1 MKKTCKTLLMMAAL
15 VLGLLIFTDTSE
27 AKISGLKQSGANT
40 SSVVIEWDAVA
51 SGSGCVY
58 QVWWGYSQDSLTGKF
73 SAGGRVSATLTGLNA
88 GKTIYVQVIA
98 YDNYDYS
105 TEVDRSDVVAVGT
118 KPKVGEVTGLAQ
130 TNATANSI
138 SMSWTAVSGATGY
151 DVYRYN
157 AYNDYTKL
165 GSTTAT
171 SYTVSGL
178 AASQQIRYF
187 VIAYAVTPVGLRGE
201 SIYYTAV
208 SMKTAPAAVPAV
220 KMTNFW
226 DSLNTARY
234 GWTKVNNADGYELQL
249 LDKKGKSLLKVER
262 SGSTDYYDHTPIY
275 KNKFVQCRVRAYVLV
290 GNKKVYG
297 AYSPSEWNASAKKV
311 TVKRVSKK
319 KKIKVTWS
327 KISGISKYKI
337 SISTQKDGGY
347 KKVKSLGSKKTS
359 YTITKCGKKK
369 IKKGKTYY
377 IRIKYLTKVDGESIT
392 SRIYAQSP
400 GC

>member
-27 AKISGLKQSGANT
+27 AKISGLKQSGATT
-40 SSVVIEWDAVA
+40 SSVSIEWDAIA
-51 SGSGCVY
+51 SGSGCLY
-58 QVWWGYSQDSLTGKF
+58 QVWWGYSQDALTGKV
-73 SAGGRVSATLTGLNA
+73 STSGRTYATLTGLNA
-88 GKTIYVQVIA
+88 GKTIYVQVVA
-98 YDNYDYS
+98 YDYS
-105 TEVDRSDVVAVGT
+105 ETEVDRSDVVSVGT
-118 KPKVGEVTGLAQ
+118 LPKVGDVTGLAQ
-130 TNATANSI
+130 TNATADSV
-138 SMSWTAVSGATGY
+138 SMSWAAVSGATGY

-157 AYNDYTKL
+157 AYNDVTKL

-171 SYTVSGL
+171 SYTVNGL
-178 AASQQIRYF
+178 TASQQIRYF
-187 VIAYAVTPVGLRGE
+187 VIAYTVTPVGLRGE
-201 SIYYTAV
+201 SIFYTAV
-208 SMKTAPAAVPAV
+208 SMKTAPSKVPAV
-220 KMTNFW
+220 KMTNLW
-226 DSLNTARY
+226 DASKTARY
-234 GWTKVNNADGYELQL
+234 EWTGVNNADGYEVQL

-262 SGSTDYYDHTPIY
+262 SGYYYDHTPIY
-275 KNKFVQCRVRAYVLV
+275 KNKFVQCRVRAYVVV

-311 TVKRVSKK
+311 TAKRVSKK

-327 KISGISKYKI
+327 KISGISKYKL

-347 KKVKSLGSKKTS
+347 KNVKSLGSKKTS

-377 IRIKYLTKVDGESIT
+377 IRIKYVTKVDGESIT
-392 SRIYAQSP
+392 SRIYAQSQ